1 MGFFIFKVAFQLAI
15 ILLEYTIQKK
25 MTDFTRIQNKIVVV
39 INSVLGG
46 FAGLIG
52 LLLVITIITYFI
64 KISIFADDHV
74 KKMRYLNAIKW
85 VFISFLGILIV
96 WSISGLVIN
105 IIQTNLNEPVIN
117 DSLVS
122 AKDKVNEISK
132 IVEEVLKTSK

>member
-1 MGFFIFKVAFQLAI
+1 
-15 ILLEYTIQKK
+15 

-122 AKDKVNEISK
+122 TKDKVNEISK